1 MLMNAILKEIRFHLI
16 RKSAVTFATRIM
28 KDRGIFIA

>member
-16 RKSAVTFATRIM
+16 RESAVTFAKRII
-28 KDRGIFIA
+28 KDKGIFIA